1 MAAVEARKTE
11 AQKKWELVFVLGQ
24 KGVLLPQDV
33 AFKAEE
39 VGFLWRKRSQN
50 RQGWVEATCSQH
62 CLSTGHPAADW
73 AAHYL
78 WNKVSLKAL
87 RGEYKGF
94 KLFYGFSLHALKNS
108 WHLFCRFS
116 FPPMDL
122 GCSEAWL
129 SDSFK
134 NEGDFFHSR
143 VAL

>member
-62 CLSTGHPAADW
+62 CLSTGHPAEDW

-78 WNKVSLKAL
+78 WNKVSVKAL

-94 KLFYGFSLHALKNS
+94 KLFMGSVFMHLKTHGICFAGFHFHQWIWDALK
-108 WHLFCRFS
+108 
-116 FPPMDL
+116 P
-122 GCSEAWL
+122 G
-129 SDSFK
+129 
-134 NEGDFFHSR
+134 
-143 VAL
+143 